1 MANDDTN
8 GFYLIP
14 QFDDILPNF
23 EAQYFKAEFDLQEL
37 WQVTMKLGLSH
48 MVPKSYNTD
57 KLDIGHG
64 R

>member
-23 EAQYFKAEFDLQEL
+23 EAQ
-37 WQVTMKLGLSH
+37 
-48 MVPKSYNTD
+48 
-57 KLDIGHG
+57 
-64 R
+64 

>member
-23 EAQYFKAEFDLQEL
+23 EAQYFKDYFNAL
-37 WQVTMKLGLSH
+37 
-48 MVPKSYNTD
+48 VPKSYNTD
-57 KLDIGHG
+57 KRDIGHG